1 MHMCLYLNTGS
12 LKNVH
17 TEIKPKAFLML
28 RQPSSTELHLFNAK
42 EASKLQALLITN
54 TGRLLLLLSY
64 KSILTPTCA
73 KVSLIVQFSP
83 WPY

>member
-17 TEIKPKAFLML
+17 TEIKPKAFVML
-28 RQPSSTELHLFNAK
+28 RQPSSTELHQFSAK
-42 EASKLQALLITN
+42 EALTP
-54 TGRLLLLLSY
+54 
-64 KSILTPTCA
+64 TPTCA

-83 WPY
+83 WPH